1 MQRMEEVLTC
11 CKFGQCWCPGSLS
24 DVVSSTNP
32 LNSLCLITNPVRL
45 LYKHID
51 NKLPAQICG
60 RIECPENNP
69 NIGISTM
76 KAVSPVRSIRKPA
89 LYFSEHNLG
98 ISRSKSS
105 SDDPLS
111 LLYNMNDCYSR
122 LKELVPSLPQNKSV
136 SKMEIL
142 QHVIDYILD
151 LQIALDQNPQQQV
164 HGQSPPKMSVR
175 SLGADISIISF
186 QVKQVCIKHFP
197 GGKYE
202 KWFILA

>member
-1 MQRMEEVLTC
+1 
-11 CKFGQCWCPGSLS
+11 
-24 DVVSSTNP
+24 
-32 LNSLCLITNPVRL
+32 
-45 LYKHID
+45 
-51 NKLPAQICG
+51 
-60 RIECPENNP
+60 
-69 NIGISTM
+69 M

-89 LYFSEHNLG
+89 LYFSEHNNLG

-105 SDDPLS
+105 PDDPLS

-164 HGQSPPKMSVR
+164 HGQSPQKMSV
-175 SLGADISIISF
+175 SIISF
-186 QVKQVCIKHFP
+186 QP
-197 GGKYE
+197 SNPPTDD
-202 KWFILA
+202 LLTLSR

>member
-1 MQRMEEVLTC
+1 
-11 CKFGQCWCPGSLS
+11 
-24 DVVSSTNP
+24 
-32 LNSLCLITNPVRL
+32 
-45 LYKHID
+45 
-51 NKLPAQICG
+51 
-60 RIECPENNP
+60 
-69 NIGISTM
+69 M

-164 HGQSPPKMSVR
+164 HGQNPPKMSVR
-175 SLGADISIISF
+175 SLGADISIITF
-186 QVKQVCIKHFP
+186 QVTLKQVCIKHFLEVNIKVIHV
-197 GGKYE
+197 GD
-202 KWFILA
+202 

>member
-1 MQRMEEVLTC
+1 MTTSFQRRSVGESHALKLTTT
-11 CKFGQCWCPGSLS
+11 
-24 DVVSSTNP
+24 SS
-32 LNSLCLITNPVRL
+32 
-45 LYKHID
+45 
-51 NKLPAQICG
+51 
-60 RIECPENNP
+60 
-69 NIGISTM
+69 STM

-98 ISRSKSS
+98 SSRSKSS

-151 LQIALDQNPQQQV
+151 LQIALDQNPQQQIL
-164 HGQSPPKMSVR
+164 GQSPPKKTVR
-175 SLGADISIISF
+175 SLGAGSIISF
-186 QVKQVCIKHFP
+186 QARH
-197 GGKYE
+197 
-202 KWFILA
+202 FILTYHASKSK

>member
-1 MQRMEEVLTC
+1 
-11 CKFGQCWCPGSLS
+11 
-24 DVVSSTNP
+24 
-32 LNSLCLITNPVRL
+32 
-45 LYKHID
+45 
-51 NKLPAQICG
+51 
-60 RIECPENNP
+60 
-69 NIGISTM
+69 M

-98 ISRSKSS
+98 ITRSKSS

-151 LQIALDQNPQQQV
+151 LQIALDQNPQQQIL
-164 HGQSPPKMSVR
+164 GQTPPKKTVR

-186 QVKQVCIKHFP
+186 QPSNPQREINSDDL
-197 GGKYE
+197 
-202 KWFILA
+202 IALSR

>member
-1 MQRMEEVLTC
+1 
-11 CKFGQCWCPGSLS
+11 
-24 DVVSSTNP
+24 
-32 LNSLCLITNPVRL
+32 
-45 LYKHID
+45 
-51 NKLPAQICG
+51 
-60 RIECPENNP
+60 
-69 NIGISTM
+69 M

-98 ISRSKSS
+98 ITRSKSS
-105 SDDPLS
+105 LDDPLS

-151 LQIALDQNPQQQV
+151 LQIALDQNPQQIL
-164 HGQSPPKMSVR
+164 GQSPPKKTVR

-186 QVKQVCIKHFP
+186 QPSNPQREINSDDL
-197 GGKYE
+197 
-202 KWFILA
+202 IALSR

>member
-1 MQRMEEVLTC
+1 
-11 CKFGQCWCPGSLS
+11 
-24 DVVSSTNP
+24 
-32 LNSLCLITNPVRL
+32 
-45 LYKHID
+45 
-51 NKLPAQICG
+51 
-60 RIECPENNP
+60 
-69 NIGISTM
+69 M

-151 LQIALDQNPQQQV
+151 LQIALDQNPQQQ
-164 HGQSPPKMSVR
+164 SPPKMSVR

-186 QVKQVCIKHFP
+186 QVKQVCTKHFLEVNIKVVHI
-197 GGKYE
+197 GVMKNVKKKEYIKITSE
-202 KWFILA
+202 

>member
-1 MQRMEEVLTC
+1 MTTSFQRRSVEESHALKLTTT
-11 CKFGQCWCPGSLS
+11 SL
-24 DVVSSTNP
+24 
-32 LNSLCLITNPVRL
+32 
-45 LYKHID
+45 
-51 NKLPAQICG
+51 
-60 RIECPENNP
+60 
-69 NIGISTM
+69 STM

-98 ISRSKSS
+98 ILRSKSS

-151 LQIALDQNPQQQV
+151 LQIALDQNPQQQIL
-164 HGQSPPKMSVR
+164 GQSPPKKSVR

-186 QVKQVCIKHFP
+186 QVRQVCRTFHSDLPCCQVYSHLYK
-197 GGKYE
+197 K
-202 KWFILA
+202 